1 MVPSQS
7 TPATVHFSSCFPFLV
22 DPPPLFFF
30 VLAFFLLLVVV
41 DDPGGEEDAAT
52 ETSAF
57 PFGVT
62 EGFFF
67 LNLIVITGGFW
78 PLRPVRK
85 NSLIDCALFYEDDD
99 NAF

>member
-7 TPATVHFSSCFPFLV
+7 TPATVHFSSCFPFFV

-57 PFGVT
+57 PFEVT
-62 EGFFF
+62 EGFF
-67 LNLIVITGGFW
+67 
-78 PLRPVRK
+78 
-85 NSLIDCALFYEDDD
+85 SLI
-99 NAF
+99 